1 MPNVN
6 FYHRRRER
14 SELAEVKVIALSVCL
29 SVCLC
34 VHIDNSACMTLLL
47 LWGNATAP
55 LHQKPLKGTW
65 SPKLTHTFYPFSWKC
80 RILW

>member
-29 SVCLC
+29 SVCAHRQLS
-34 VHIDNSACMTLLL
+34 VHDVVAVV
-47 LWGNATAP
+47 
-55 LHQKPLKGTW
+55 
-65 SPKLTHTFYPFSWKC
+65 
-80 RILW
+80 R